1 MLHHLLE
8 SVIPVVI
15 SLLELIGVV
24 IILVAGVKAFGEY
37 VMNLIGKG
45 HYNIKI
51 DLGQALSLALEFK
64 MGAEILKTVL
74 VTKMEEIWILGAII
88 VLRAVLAFVIHW
100 EVSAEKSHQEHK
112 VEEAPVTTKRAIRR
126 KAE

>member
-8 SVIPVVI
+8 SLIPVVI

-24 IILVAGVKAFGEY
+24 VILIAGIKAFGQY

-45 HYNIKI
+45 YYNIKI

-100 EVSAEKSHQEHK
+100 EVSAEKSHQEHHM
-112 VEEAPVTTKRAIRR
+112 EDAA
-126 KAE
+126 

>member
-8 SVIPVVI
+8 DLIPVVI
-15 SLLELIGVV
+15 SLLELIGVIV
-24 IILVAGVKAFGEY
+24 ILVAGIKAFAQY
-37 VMNLIGKG
+37 VMNLLGKG

-74 VTKMEEIWILGAII
+74 VSKMEEIWILGAII

-100 EVSAEKSHQEHK
+100 EVSAEKEHQEHK
-112 VEEAPVTTKRAIRR
+112 EHEAHNA
-126 KAE
+126 A

>member
-45 HYNIKI
+45 H
-51 DLGQALSLALEFK
+51 
-64 MGAEILKTVL
+64 
-74 VTKMEEIWILGAII
+74 
-88 VLRAVLAFVIHW
+88 
-100 EVSAEKSHQEHK
+100 
-112 VEEAPVTTKRAIRR
+112 
-126 KAE
+126 

>member
-8 SVIPVVI
+8 SLIPVVI

-24 IILVAGVKAFGEY
+24 IILIAGLKAFGQY
-37 VMNLIGKG
+37 VMNLIGKA

-100 EVSAEKSHQEHK
+100 EVSAEENHQEHK
-112 VEEAPVTTKRAIRR
+112 MQEVA
-126 KAE
+126 